1 MLKATAGIMLPT
13 TITGS
18 LPRPSWYTEN
28 LGTRSFL
35 DAMVTSRFREQYVD
49 ALSVY
54 LREQEVAGLDIVT
67 DGDCR
72 FDQDIGGQSWTSY
85 PPHHMAGFETTHPK
99 LAAVGAGGIAFPRG
113 HILHDY
119 LEARVMPKLI
129 GPVGRGE
136 MQYAELFKAAQRTT
150 QKPVKFGTVTPELV
164 AFAVQDE
171 HYTSLPDRIM
181 ALSDAFNEELHDLA
195 DAGCPVIQMEE
206 PQIHL
211 LAARNYVDT
220 VINPEFM
227 LKVFNNT
234 VKGLRAKTE
243 VWCHTCWGNPSQQR
257 MFGSVQSYK
266 PALELLNQVDAD
278 VITFEMKSSN
288 AQDLVE
294 VGKAITHMK
303 VCIGAIDHHTLQV
316 EAPTEVAD
324 LIRQALKVIP
334 VERLVLSSDCGMGRE
349 GMSRRHAFYKMV
361 SLVQGTN
368 IVRKE
373 LGLPVAESLGADP
386 KFSLIRQKA

>member
-1 MLKATAGIMLPT
+1 MLKATAGTLLPT

-119 LEARVMPKLI
+119 LEARVMPKLV

-136 MQYAELFKAAQRTT
+136 MQYAELFKAAQRMTA
-150 QKPVKFGTVTPELV
+150 KPVKFGTVTPELV

-171 HYTSLPDRIM
+171 HYKSLPDRIM
-181 ALSDAFNEELHDLA
+181 ALSDAFNAELHDLA

-211 LAARNYVDT
+211 LAARGYKDP
-220 VINPEFM
+220 VITPEFM
-227 LKVFNNT
+227 LTVFNNT

-266 PALELLNQVDAD
+266 PALALLNQVDAD

-288 AQDLVE
+288 AMDLAD
-294 VGKAITHMK
+294 VGQAITGMK

-316 EAPTEVAD
+316 ETPGEVAA
-324 LIRQALKVIP
+324 LIRQALQVIP
-334 VERLVLSSDCGMGRE
+334 AERLVVSSDCGMGRE

-361 SLVQGTN
+361 ALVQGTN
-368 IVRKE
+368 LVKKE
-373 LGLPVAESLGADP
+373 LGLPVTESLGADP
-386 KFSLIRQKA
+386 KYSLIRTT